1 MKKTAVITG
10 ADGGMGTEITREV
23 AAAGYHVIMLCLTTF
38 RGEERRSQI
47 ALETGNKDIEVIQVD
62 LSSMGNIVEVARQIC
77 EQETGI
83 DLLMNN
89 AGTMCTHFTR
99 TDEGFEYTVA
109 VNYLAPYLLTRLLL
123 PKMHEGTRIVS
134 MVSCTYAIG
143 KIGPHFFTN
152 GKEGSFWRI
161 PIYSNTKL
169 ALWLFTRKLAEE
181 VKDRGITVNA
191 ADPGIVSTNI
201 ISMDMWFDPL
211 TDVLF
216 RPFIRKPRTGAD
228 TAIRLLLDKE
238 WEGVTGTMF
247 ASGKPRKLKEKFLHH
262 PQMNSLWKDTETL
275 LEKYLK
281 AEPAEKVYNN

>member
-1 MKKTAVITG
+1 MKKTAIITG

-23 AAAGYHVIMLCLTTF
+23 ATAGYHVIMLCYTAF
-38 RGEERRSQI
+38 RGEERKSQLV
-47 ALETGNKDIEVIQVD
+47 LETGNPDIEVMQVD
-62 LSSMGNIVEVARQIC
+62 LSSMENIVSVARRITNK
-77 EQETGI
+77 ETSI

-89 AGTMCTHFTR
+89 AGTMCTHFTQ
-99 TDEGFEYTVA
+99 TNEGFEYTVA
-109 VNYLAPYLLTRLLL
+109 VNYLAPFLLTRLLL
-123 PKMHEGTRIVS
+123 PRMHKGTRIVS

-143 KIGPHFFTN
+143 KIGPHFFTR
-152 GKEGSFWRI
+152 GKEGGFWRI

-169 ALWLFTRKLAEE
+169 ALWLFTRKLAEML
-181 VKDRGITVNA
+181 KDKGITVNA

-211 TDVLF
+211 TDILF

-247 ASGKPRKLKEKFLHH
+247 ASGKPRKLKGKYLRH
-262 PQMNSLWKDTETL
+262 PQMDSLWTDTEKL
-275 LEKYLK
+275 LQPYLSPGDK
-281 AEPAEKVYNN
+281 EPNRNE